1 MAVLA
6 MADTVCPHY
15 LMKLSLQ
22 LIPLALV
29 LSSALNA
36 ETPKFP
42 GTPKVSSM
50 APFGWHRGGTVDVEF
65 TGSKLFDPR
74 GVLCADTD
82 LIKVIKISHVQADPK
97 VPDSAGKK
105 AIASLQIDPNCPS
118 GVHFLRLYTNYGVA
132 EVMPF
137 FVGALTTHVEAEPVE
152 KAKSNNTQETAE
164 SLPGA
169 ATINGW
175 ILGDDADFFKYDVKK
190 GQIISAEVECSRLAL
205 ETEDGTEVIVT
216 LFDAAGKTLATCDDT
231 PLLLADPFVSIV
243 APADGPVFVSIK
255 PLLPAASGKR
265 IPYRL
270 HVGDFR
276 RPAGIYPAGGKPGE
290 KLTVRLLGLPAGVK
304 DKAEISLP
312 QGTEPFRFQIDAST
326 PTPNRLHLLSGPNV
340 LETEP
345 NESASQATTS
355 PEASAPL
362 ALNGILEKDGDIDC
376 FKFSAKKGQRLIIDG
391 YAQALGSPADLQLEI
406 LPANAK
412 AGQNPERADDSTD
425 GDLNNFEQTYSRE
438 RLDPSL
444 IFTAKED
451 GDYVLTVKDSRNLGN
466 PLSVYRIEITSAQAG
481 ALMGFYSPDNNQKNS
496 RISSQVARGNRALF
510 LMNLRPTYGTE
521 KITGELQ
528 VTARNLPQGVTLT
541 AAPFTIDQKRIPIM
555 LEAAADAP
563 VTAAWLDLTV
573 QPVDAQAPKL
583 NSFFSHNI
591 ALTYANGDISNAA
604 HFDKLAFAVTDEI
617 PFSIKATQPTIAL
630 SRSGELLLEVELT
643 RQPGFTDPVEI
654 GVENVPVGIVPQTGT
669 VITGDTTKATLRLA
683 AEGGAQFG
691 KFPIVVT
698 ARNRNTGDERAGR
711 LRASSNQIELQVSEP
726 FLRVKLAR
734 SSIERG
740 KRTLVKATIESL
752 HALPGAAT
760 MKLIRLPKGLEMAGG
775 PIAVNNESK
784 ELTMELTASVDALV
798 GTYPSIACEVA
809 VTADGR
815 ELKQVAG
822 TGLVRVDPARK

>member
-1 MAVLA
+1 MARLTA
-6 MADTVCPHY
+6 TARPHP
-15 LMKLSLQ
+15 LIMKLSLQ
-22 LIPLALV
+22 FLPLALV
-29 LSSALNA
+29 LTAAVQA

-50 APFGWHRGGTVDVEF
+50 APYGWHRGSTVEVTF
-65 TGSKLFDPR
+65 TGLKLFEPK

-82 LIKVIKISHVQADPK
+82 LIKVTKISPVEADPK

-105 AIASLQIDPNCPS
+105 AIASMEIDPNCPS
-118 GVHFLRLYTNYGVA
+118 GVHYLRLYTNYGVG

-137 FVGALTTHVEAEPVE
+137 FVGALPTHVEQEPVE
-152 KAKSNNTQETAE
+152 KDKTNNTLATAE
-164 SLPGA
+164 ALPGA
-169 ATINGW
+169 ATVNGW
-175 ILGDDADFFKYDVKK
+175 MLGDDADYFKYEVKK
-190 GQIISAEVECSRLAL
+190 GQLISAEVECARLAL
-205 ETEDGTEVIVT
+205 DTDDGTEVILTVM
-216 LFDAAGKTLATCDDT
+216 DAAGKTLATCDDT
-231 PLLLADPFVSIV
+231 PLLLADPFVSAI

-255 PLLPAASGKR
+255 PLLPSATGKR

-276 RPAGIYPAGGKPGE
+276 RPAGVYPAGGKPGE
-290 KLTVRLLGLPAGVK
+290 KLSVRFLGLPLGAN

-312 QGTEPFRFQIDAST
+312 QGTEPFRYQADAAT
-326 PTPNRLHLLSGPNV
+326 PTPNPLHLLAGPNV
-340 LETEP
+340 LEVEP
-345 NESASQATTS
+345 NESPSQATVS
-355 PEASAPL
+355 QEAAIPL

-406 LPANAK
+406 LPATAK

-444 IFTAKED
+444 IFTPKED
-451 GDYVLTVKDSRNLGN
+451 GDFVLTVKDSRNLGS
-466 PLSVYRIEITSAQAG
+466 PLSLYRIEITPAQPG

-528 VTARNLPQGVTLT
+528 VTARNLPQGVTIT
-541 AAPFTIDQKRIPIM
+541 AAHFTIDQKRIPIM
-555 LEAAADAP
+555 FEAAADAP
-563 VTAAWLDLTV
+563 VTATWLDLMV

-591 ALTYANGDISNAA
+591 ALTYANGDIATAA
-604 HFDKLAFAVTDEI
+604 HFDKLAFAVTDAI

-643 RQPGFTDPVEI
+643 RQPGFSDPVEI
-654 GVENVPVGIVPQTGT
+654 GVENVPAGIVPQTGT
-669 VITGDTTKATLRLA
+669 VITGDTTKTTLRLA

-691 KFPIVVT
+691 KFPIVIT

-711 LRASSNQIELQVSEP
+711 LRASSNQIQLEVSEP

-734 SSIERG
+734 SSVERG
-740 KRTLVKATIESL
+740 KRTLVKATIESVRT
-752 HALPGAAT
+752 LPGAAT

-775 PIAVNNESK
+775 PVAVSNDSK
-784 ELTMELTASVDALV
+784 ELTMELTASADALV

-809 VTADGR
+809 VTADGK